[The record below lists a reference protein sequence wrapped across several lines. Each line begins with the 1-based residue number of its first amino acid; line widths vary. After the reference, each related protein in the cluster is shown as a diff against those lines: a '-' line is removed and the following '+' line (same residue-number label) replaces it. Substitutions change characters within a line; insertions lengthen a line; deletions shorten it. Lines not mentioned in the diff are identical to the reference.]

1 MIVKLTKIGN
11 SKGIRIPKEFIEGLD
26 EGAELDITREGDSLV
41 LTPKVKSRKDWIE
54 QIKNVVES
62 DEQDDFILNDFD
74 ENDWEWK

>member
-62 DEQDDFILNDFD
+62 DEQDAFILNDFD
-74 ENDWEWK
+74 ESDWEWK